1 MQLFSVL
8 LFAVSCNFDNLAVG
22 FNYGAKKIHIP
33 LPSVLLIG
41 AVTFAG
47 TLLSMEAGKKLIPL
61 FPEGF
66 ARIVGSSVILLMGG
80 YGMLCYVKKRLR
92 SGRSREREK
101 QNAVP
106 PSGRELRL
114 RESAALGTALAV
126 NNIGLGAGAS
136 ISGLGTGAA
145 CAASLGIGI
154 LFLILGNR
162 AGSRWLSDRIG
173 EYAEPISAAIMIRRG
188 ICESAM

>member
-1 MQLFSVL
+1 MQFFSVL
-8 LFAVSCNFDNLAVG
+8 LFAISCNFDNLAVG
-22 FNYGAKKIHIP
+22 FSYGAKKIHIP
-33 LPSVLLIG
+33 FPSVLLIG

-47 TLLSMEAGKKLIPL
+47 TLFSMEAGKKLIPL

-66 ARIVGSSVILLMGG
+66 ARIVGSGVILLMGG
-80 YGMLCYVKKRLR
+80 YGMFCYVKKRIR
-92 SGRSREREK
+92 SGRSGVGRK
-101 QNAVP
+101 QSTAP
-106 PSGRELRL
+106 LAGRELRL
-114 RESAALGTALAV
+114 RESAALGTALAA

-154 LFLILGNR
+154 LFLILGNH

-173 EYAEPISAAIMIRRG
+173 DYAEPISAAIMILLG
-188 ICESAM
+188 VFELIF